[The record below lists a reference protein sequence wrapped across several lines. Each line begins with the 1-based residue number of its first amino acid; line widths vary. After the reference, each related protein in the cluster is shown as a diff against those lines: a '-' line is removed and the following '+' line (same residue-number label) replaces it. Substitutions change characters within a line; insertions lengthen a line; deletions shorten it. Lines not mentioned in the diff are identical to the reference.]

1 MKTEVYFLRLSDF
14 DDLYVQAEYEK
25 VSSHFISTDGE
36 RLSKRKESLMGR
48 LLLSRTLEERGVG
61 EFQVHYK
68 NAEKPVLVCGEKL
81 FFNISH
87 SADFVALAVS
97 DDEIGCD
104 IQEIR
109 PYNSKVAKRNYCENE
124 TKLIEDSEDK
134 ADVFI
139 RMWALKESILKF
151 TGKGLSGGLSTY
163 DFSPYITK
171 ERFTA
176 FGLDFY
182 VKKLENCY
190 FALCGK
196 INAEC
201 KVQNAKLRGAELRL
215 YPLEFE

>member
-14 DDLYVQAEYEK
+14 DDLYVKDEYQK
-25 VSSHFISTDGE
+25 VSSRFISTDGE
-36 RLSKRKESLMGR
+36 KLSMRKESLLGK

-68 NAEKPVLVCGEKL
+68 NGEKPLLVSDKKL

-97 DDEIGCD
+97 DDEVGCD

-109 PYNSKVAKRNYCENE
+109 SYNPKVAKRNYCENE
-124 TKLIEDSEDK
+124 TKLIEDSEEK

-139 RMWALKESILKF
+139 RMWALKESVLKF

-163 DFSPYITK
+163 DFSPYIN
-171 ERFTA
+171 EESFTA
-176 FGLDFY
+176 FSSDFY
-182 VKKLENCY
+182 VKKMENCY
-190 FALCGK
+190 FALCHKGSDIILK
-196 INAEC
+196 GE
-201 KVQNAKLRGAELRL
+201 K
-215 YPLEFE
+215 